1 MIEDIFRKILENL
14 SFFYKKKLVKED
26 KKIYIFI
33 DKILKKIELKNNSL
47 KKTHINFN
55 KKIIDLLKKRD
66 LSKFLRNK
74 FIQKIFFVHNRL
86 FIFKELQYLKRK
98 SDWFFFKKLLI
109 ENDVGDPIKYF
120 LYPKSSGNRINH
132 VFHLSILKKNTNIK
146 LKKINNV
153 FEFGGGYGCMASI
166 FSKINKKVF
175 FKLFDT
181 MPVNLL
187 QYYYLKQ
194 NGLDVGFKK
203 KNKFQLL
210 NHQNF
215 KFINKIKKKS
225 LFIANW
231 SLSETKLSFR
241 EKFIK
246 FLGKYDYSLIAFQEN
261 FEDINNLKYFKNV
274 SKKFINTHRF
284 KIIKNQYYKG
294 NFFKKQN
301 HYFMIGRKLN

>member
-14 SFFYKKKLVKED
+14 SFFYKNKLVKED

-86 FIFKELQYLKRK
+86 FIFKELQYLKK
-98 SDWFFFKKLLI
+98 NSDWFFFKELLI

-215 KFINKIKKKS
+215 KFTNKIKKRS

-231 SLSETKLSFR
+231 SLSETKLKFR